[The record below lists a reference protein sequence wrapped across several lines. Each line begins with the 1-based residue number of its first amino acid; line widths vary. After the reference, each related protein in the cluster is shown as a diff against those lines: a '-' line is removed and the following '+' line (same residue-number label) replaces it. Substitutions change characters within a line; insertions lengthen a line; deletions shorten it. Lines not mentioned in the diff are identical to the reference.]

1 MDIWE
6 NIRKR
11 KILLIIE
18 QSFIPFSIFAP
29 IPFFCFTLFFIST
42 KFTEISIGKI
52 YILFIGILISLFS
65 SGASCFWNHTNDLEE
80 DAKNNKK
87 TLISENIISHNEAII
102 ISLFLYLISI
112 ILVIYA
118 SIFLNRPIYIYF
130 TLWVIITWWYS
141 DNIFL
146 KKITGIRLKTHYL
159 GELLTY
165 GVAYPAYTMSMW
177 LIFSDSFIT
186 GMVLSLIFLC
196 FGIAAVLLKD
206 LKDIKGDREAGL
218 KTFGVIF
225 PPSKLIKISCNFL
238 IIYFLLIIIATNF
251 KIFDSNSFL
260 IMVPFLYLL
269 KNTFVHFRS
278 KNWIIEFTDFNNI
291 KAMMVSVYSSIF
303 ILGFVNFI

>member
-165 GVAYPAYTMSMW
+165 GVAYPAYTMSIW